1 MTTWLHEQR
10 VEAVHA
16 VMRASGAQTVLD
28 LGCGEGDLLVRLL
41 AEPQIERIVGID
53 ICPNALERLRK
64 RLAALEFEPLVEVE
78 LIHGSMTD
86 ATPAMAN
93 FDCAVLLEV
102 IEHVDPERLSVLE
115 RAVFSVMR
123 PATVVITTPNADFNP
138 LLDVPRYR
146 FRHPDH
152 RFEWGRIKFSRWAQG
167 VADRNGYRVAFSDVA
182 GNHPVLGGASQMAN
196 FERSAAFDPGRR
208 VGVSNQ

>member
-1 MTTWLHEQR
+1 MTSWLHEQR

-41 AEPQIERIVGID
+41 AEPRIERIVGID
-53 ICPNALERLRK
+53 ICPNALARLRN
-64 RLAALEFEPLVEVE
+64 RLAALEFEPLIDVE

-102 IEHVDPERLSVLE
+102 IEHVDPEQLSVLE
-115 RAVFSVMR
+115 RAVFGIMQ
-123 PATVVITTPNADFNP
+123 PAAVVITTPNADFNP
-138 LLDVPRYR
+138 LLGVPQRR

-152 RFEWGRIKFSRWAQG
+152 RFEWGRAKFRRWTQG
-167 VADRNGYRVAFSDVA
+167 VADRNGYRVACSDVA
-182 GNHPVLGGASQMAN
+182 GYHPVLGGASQMAN
-196 FERSAAFDPGRR
+196 FERSAAFDGGEYVR
-208 VGVSNQ
+208 VSNH